1 LNSKLRQALASG
13 EIENSPIIDEELNIS
28 ALSSKDLIEQLT
40 LMILIRQAEV
50 KIAEM
55 RRDGHIGGPVHLGAG
70 QEAIAVGISSHLRKS
85 DRVFSAHR
93 SHAHLLALG
102 TDVRKLFAELLGKAT
117 GLTHGMG
124 GSMHLWDQPNGFYG
138 SVPIV
143 AGTVPLAVGAGLAAK
158 MQKSGD
164 VAVAY
169 FGDGAAEEGVVQE
182 SLNLASQ
189 LGIPILFVCE
199 NNFFSSHMHISQRQP
214 IHSVARFAEANNID
228 SEVVDGNNVASV
240 SEAAARLISQSRAKN
255 VPGFLEVVTFR
266 HYGHVDWREDI
277 DVGVNR
283 SASEVEKWKSRDPI
297 NRLKRAILEKKI
309 LTDSEIESIYLNI
322 NSEIE
327 AAWKLAASDPYP
339 AESELLR
346 TVYKEVRK

>member
-1 LNSKLRQALASG
+1 MNSKLRQALASG
-13 EIENSPIIDEELNIS
+13 EIENSPIIDEEPDIS
-28 ALSSKDLIEQLT
+28 ALSSKDLTEQLT
-40 LMILIRQAEV
+40 SMIRIRQAEV

-240 SEAAARLISQSRAKN
+240 SEAAARLISQSRARN

-327 AAWKLAASDPYP
+327 TAWKQAVSDPYP

>member
-1 LNSKLRQALASG
+1 MNSKLRQALASG
-13 EIENSPIIDEELNIS
+13 DIENSPIIDEELDIS
-28 ALSSKDLIEQLT
+28 ALSPKDLTEQLT
-40 LMILIRQAEV
+40 SMIRIRQAEV

-102 TDVRKLFAELLGKAT
+102 TDLRKLFAELLGKST

-240 SEAAARLISQSRAKN
+240 SEAAARLISQSRARN

-339 AESELLR
+339 TESELLR